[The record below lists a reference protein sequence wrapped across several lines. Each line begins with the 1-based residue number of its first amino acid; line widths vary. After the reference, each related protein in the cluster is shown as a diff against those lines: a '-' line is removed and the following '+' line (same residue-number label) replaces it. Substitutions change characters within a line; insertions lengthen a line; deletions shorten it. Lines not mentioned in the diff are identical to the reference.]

1 MRVTEFDAFRFV
13 GRVYRINAIGRF
25 YVDGPDYIRIMVRED
40 RSPRQRLP
48 GLLIICAVAL
58 LLAATAAGP
67 AVAEPSLFVSGASKD
82 ANEILAG
89 ESVNV
94 TATVQNTGS
103 SGGAMTVEYVVN
115 GTTRATERVV
125 VDAGSSVKRTRALEF
140 DTPGTYRIKVK
151 SPGKSAGNVS
161 VKPAIVETTRP
172 DSNTRQL
179 RIRAGTVPTNE
190 PYELNVSEPTNQS
203 FAVQSWTVNA
213 SQQAFTQDVTEY
225 TDPGVAGIPVPS
237 GDDASVF
244 GVVTAG
250 SSDGV
255 EPSSMQFTVDRA
267 TLQSAGIT
275 ASDVRVYHR
284 VSGSWK
290 AAETS
295 VVSEQPDRVV
305 YEADTRGASAYAIG
319 RIEPS
324 FTVTRTSVVSEQGSD
339 GHRVSVRGTVENAG
353 SAPGTYDAQML
364 VNGEVVNETSV
375 TVPAETEQT
384 VTLSTVM
391 TAPGTFQIG
400 FNDIEAGEVQVTE
413 SQVQTDENG
422 GAEPGTEPA
431 GTEPAVQT
439 EPAVDGDGVG
449 LGPLPATIMGISTV
463 LVIGGLLG
471 AFLLFGI
478 VIALLRRGGS
488 RNDSGFEL

>member
-1 MRVTEFDAFRFV
+1 
-13 GRVYRINAIGRF
+13 
-25 YVDGPDYIRIMVRED
+25 MVRED
-40 RSPRQRLP
+40 RSPRQHLP
-48 GLLIICAVAL
+48 GLLLVCVVAL

-82 ANEILAG
+82 ANTILAG

-94 TATVQNTGS
+94 TATVHNTGD
-103 SGGAMTVEYVVN
+103 SGGAMTIEYRVN

-125 VDAGSSVKRTRALEF
+125 VDADSSVERTRALEF
-140 DTPGTYRIKVK
+140 DTPGTYSIKVK
-151 SPGKSAGNVS
+151 SPGTSAGRVT
-161 VKPAIVETTRP
+161 VKPAIVETTRT
-172 DSNTRQL
+172 DSTTRQL
-179 RIRAGTVPTNE
+179 RIHGGTVPTDE
-190 PYELNVSEPTNQS
+190 PYEMNVSGPTNRS

-225 TDPGVAGIPVPS
+225 ADPGAADIPVPS

-244 GVVTAG
+244 GVVTVG

-255 EPSSMQFTVDRA
+255 EPASMEFALNRS
-267 TLQSAGIT
+267 TLQSAGIA

-284 VSGSWK
+284 VNGSWR
-290 AAETS
+290 AAETA
-295 VVSEQPDRVV
+295 VVAEQPDRVV
-305 YEADTRGASAYAIG
+305 YEADTEGASAYAIG

-324 FTVTRTSVVSEQGSD
+324 FTVTRTSVVSEQATD

-353 SAPGTYDAQML
+353 SAPGAYDAQML
-364 VNGEVVNETSV
+364 VDGEVVNQTSV

-391 TAPGTFQIG
+391 TTPGQFQIG
-400 FNDIEAGEVQVTE
+400 FNDVDAGEVQITE
-413 SQVQTDENG
+413 GQLQTDEDG
-422 GAEPGTEPA
+422 GAEPGTDPT

-439 EPAVDGDGVG
+439 EPAGDGDGVG
-449 LGPLPATIMGISTV
+449 LGPLPATIMGISTI

-471 AFLLFGI
+471 ALLLFGV